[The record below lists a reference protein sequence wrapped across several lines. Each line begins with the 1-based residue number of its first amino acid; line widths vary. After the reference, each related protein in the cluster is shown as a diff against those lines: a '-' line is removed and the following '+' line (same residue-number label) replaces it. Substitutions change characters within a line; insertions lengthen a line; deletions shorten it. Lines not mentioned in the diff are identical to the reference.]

1 VNDSPP
7 NARLNFH
14 IALLVGLIP
23 GLGAFGSILLARK
36 TWNSD
41 DVWTRRLKWLALID
55 VLVFVSLFAFLRGL
69 NHWSQGPSGP
79 AREILH
85 FSGWNL
91 FRMSFTCMVMI
102 ALGIVARRKRVSI
115 LGAVLFCSTLLI
127 SIWTNTSLHSALGD
141 SDRAW
146 LIRAVTF
153 TCSILVLS
161 ASSLWIVTRKGLLPA
176 PHWNPPQGWLVARG
190 MLYDFTLGPRAA
202 LFAWSFCQVTGLA
215 RWFPDVNAFAAAARL
230 HGIAAMLFAFLVVVA
245 GPLGEEILFRGILLP
260 WLETDPAR
268 APGAACQR
276 GVVRRSAHLL
286 RANLRFHHC
295 LRPGVGLG
303 KAAHRR
309 TLDFALHAYA
319 GEQHR
324 SAGER
329 DAHAVIASSPGFSSA
344 WPLPRAGRGRLC

>member
-55 VLVFVSLFAFLRGL
+55 VLVFLSLFACLRGL

-102 ALGIVARRKRVSI
+102 ALGIVARRKRVSV

-146 LIRAVTF
+146 LIRAFTF

-161 ASSLWIVTRKGLLPA
+161 ASSLRIVTRKGLLPA

-260 WLETDPAR
+260 WLEQILPAR
-268 APGAACQR
+268 QALLVSAVLF
-276 GVVRRSAHLL
+276 GVQHISYG
-286 RANLRFHHC
+286 
-295 LRPGVGLG
+295 P
-303 KAAHRR
+303 
-309 TLDFALHAYA
+309 TFAFI
-319 GEQHR
+319 
-324 SAGER
+324 
-329 DAHAVIASSPGFSSA
+329 IASGLVLGWARQRTGGLSTSLFMHTLGNSIGLLVNA
-344 WPLPRAGRGRLC
+344 MLTR